1 VTWDDAPDDED
12 EEMEVR
18 LVCLA
23 GPRDDVLGRF
33 FARLD
38 RLLDRLLDWLR
49 PFGIDR
55 RDEDPLD
62 FRLRPL
68 FSDPDDFLR
77 GAPFLC
83 ASFFLAILTLLKV
96 DDFIPTLAKVNQ
108 ETCRSSDLFDMP

>member
-1 VTWDDAPDDED
+1 MLVIWDDELDDED

-18 LVCLA
+18 LVCLV

-33 FARLD
+33 FT
-38 RLLDRLLDWLR
+38 LLDRLLDWLR
-49 PFGIDR
+49 PFGIDL

-68 FSDPDDFLR
+68 FAAPDDFSR

-83 ASFFLAILTLLKV
+83 ASFFLAILTLL
-96 DDFIPTLAKVNQ
+96 
-108 ETCRSSDLFDMP
+108 DLVW